1 MSNLTQQ
8 TQGTTTDE
16 LQQILNTQ
24 VANWSLLGVK
34 LHYYHWYV
42 KGPQFYVLHEKFEE
56 LYNTAAGY
64 VDELAERMLAIGG
77 KPAASMAQYL
87 KLATLQEVSNENTAE
102 QMVGQLVAD
111 FEQLAGELK
120 AGIAASDQEGD
131 DATSDLLTGMVSD
144 VQKHSWMLNAFLGK

>member
-1 MSNLTQQ
+1 MSNLTRQ
-8 TQGTTTDE
+8 TQGTTTNE
-16 LQQILNTQ
+16 LEQILNTQ

-34 LHYYHWYV
+34 LHHYHWYV
-42 KGPQFYVLHEKFEE
+42 KGPQFYMLHEKFEE

-87 KLATLQEVSNENTAE
+87 KLATLQEVSHENTAE

-120 AGIAASDQEGD
+120 AGIEAADQEGD

-144 VQKHSWMLNAFLGK
+144 VQKHTWMLNAFLAK

>member
-8 TQGTTTDE
+8 AQGNTTDE

-24 VANWSLLGVK
+24 VANWSVLGVK
-34 LHYYHWYV
+34 LHHYHWYV

-56 LYNTAAGY
+56 LYNAAAGY

-87 KLATLQEVSNENTAE
+87 KLTTLQEVSNENTAE

-111 FEQLAGELK
+111 FEKVAGELK
-120 AGIAASDQEGD
+120 SGIEAANQEGD
-131 DATSDLLTGMVSD
+131 DATADLLTGMASA

>member
-8 TQGTTTDE
+8 AHGTTTEE
-16 LQQILNTQ
+16 LLQILNTQ

-34 LHYYHWYV
+34 LHHYHWYV
-42 KGPQFYVLHEKFEE
+42 QGHQFYVLHEKFEE
-56 LYNTAAGY
+56 LYNTAASY

-87 KLATLQEVSNENTAE
+87 KLSTLQEVSDENTAE
-102 QMVGQLVAD
+102 QMVGQLVSD
-111 FEQLAGELK
+111 FEQLANELK
-120 AGIAASDQEGD
+120 AGIEAADQEGD
-131 DATSDLLTGMVSD
+131 DATSDLLTGMVSN

>member
-1 MSNLTQQ
+1 MSNLTQNA
-8 TQGTTTDE
+8 QGTTTNE
-16 LQQILNTQ
+16 LQQILNAQ

-34 LHYYHWYV
+34 LHHYHWFV

-77 KPAASMAQYL
+77 KPAATMSQYL
-87 KLATLQEVSNENTAE
+87 KLATLQEASNEKSAE

-111 FEQLAGELK
+111 FEQLAKELK
-120 AGIAASDQEGD
+120 AGIEAANQEED
-131 DATSDLLTGMVSD
+131 DATADLLTGMVSN
-144 VQKHSWMLNAFLGK
+144 VQKHSWMLNAYLGK

>member
-8 TQGTTTDE
+8 AQGTTTEE
-16 LQQILNTQ
+16 LLQILNTQ

-34 LHYYHWYV
+34 LHHYHWYV
-42 KGPQFYVLHEKFEE
+42 QGHQFYVLHEKFEE
-56 LYNTAAGY
+56 LYNTAASY

-87 KLATLQEVSNENTAE
+87 KLSTLQEVSDENTAE
-102 QMVGQLVAD
+102 QMVGRLVSD
-111 FEQLAGELK
+111 FEQLANELK
-120 AGIAASDQEGD
+120 AGIEAADQEGD
-131 DATSDLLTGMVSD
+131 DATSDLLTGMVSN